1 MAPYERSGNML
12 LKTKTTIQW
21 RKELS
26 IYLDQ
31 FNYDELN
38 ILKEHNLR
46 RLRLMDVYGTDTNLE
61 TRTELME
68 TIITIDKKIGR

>member
-1 MAPYERSGNML
+1 ML

-26 IYLDQ
+26 VYLDQ

-38 ILKEHNLR
+38 VLKEHYLR
-46 RLRLMDVYGTDTNLE
+46 RLKLMDIYGTDTNPEVRL
-61 TRTELME
+61 ELME
-68 TIITIDKKIGR
+68 TIIAIDKKIGR